1 MDFSMSP
8 QAAELRQ
15 RLVAFMDAHVY
26 PNERR
31 FHEEIR
37 ASGDPHHEPAVLREL
52 QQEARRQG
60 LWNLF
65 LPNRDLG
72 PGLTNT
78 EYAPLAEVMGRS
90 IDLAPYVFNCAAP
103 DTGNMEI
110 LAEFATPEQQ
120 ERWLKPLLEG
130 EIRSAFCMTE
140 PDVASSDA
148 NNIRAPILRD
158 GDEYVLNGRK
168 WWATGAGR
176 ASCRLLI
183 FIGRTEA
190 QGERHRQHSMVLVPI
205 DTPGV
210 RILRSLP
217 VFGYEEAVGHAEIE
231 FKDAR
236 VPVGNLLGEEG
247 SAFSIAQ
254 ARLGPGRIHHCMR
267 AIGQAE
273 RAFELMCERS
283 LSRSPFGRPLAEQGV
298 VHNWIAESRV
308 DLEAARLLVMKTAW
322 LMDTVGNREAAV
334 EISAIKVLVP
344 NVVDRIFD
352 RAIQT
357 FGGAGV
363 SDDFPLAFGWAYN
376 RTLRLVDGP
385 DEVHKMAIARRE
397 LRRYEGRQP
406 R

>member
-8 QAAELRQ
+8 RAAELHE
-15 RLVAFMDAHVY
+15 RLVAFMDAQIY
-26 PNERR
+26 PNEQR
-31 FHEEIR
+31 FREEIV
-37 ASGDPHHEPAVLREL
+37 ASGDPHHEPPVLREL
-52 QQEARRQG
+52 QEEARRQG

-65 LPNRDLG
+65 LPNREYG
-72 PGLTNT
+72 AGLSNT

-90 IDLAPYVFNCAAP
+90 IDIAPQVFNCAAP

-110 LAEFATPEQQ
+110 LAEFGTSDQK
-120 ERWLKPLLEG
+120 ERWLKPLLAG

-148 NNIRAPILRD
+148 NNIEGSVVRD
-158 GDEYVLNGRK
+158 SGDYVVNGRK
-168 WWATGAGR
+168 WWSTGAGR
-176 ASCRLLI
+176 TSCRLLI
-183 FIGRTEA
+183 FMGKTDAGRP
-190 QGERHRQHSMVLVPI
+190 RHQQHSMVLVPT

-210 RILRSLP
+210 RIIRSLP

-231 FKDAR
+231 FRDVR
-236 VPVGNLLGEEG
+236 VPAGNLLGEEG
-247 SAFSIAQ
+247 SAFAIAQ

-273 RAFELMCERS
+273 RAFDLMCQRA
-283 LSRSPFGRPLAEQGV
+283 LRRAPFGRQLAEQGV
-298 VHNWIAESRV
+298 VQNWIAESRV

-344 NVVDRIFD
+344 SVVERVFD

-357 FGGAGV
+357 YGGAGV
-363 SDDFPLAFGWAYN
+363 SDDFPLAYGWAYN

-385 DEVHKMAIARRE
+385 DEVHKAAIARRE
-397 LRRYEGRQP
+397 LRRYRP
-406 R
+406 D

>member
-8 QAAELRQ
+8 RAAELHE
-15 RLVAFMDAHVY
+15 RLVAFMDAHIY
-26 PNERR
+26 PNEQR
-31 FHEEIR
+31 FREEIV
-37 ASGDPHHEPAVLREL
+37 ASGDPHHEPPVLREL
-52 QQEARRQG
+52 QEEARRQS

-65 LPNRDLG
+65 LPNREYG
-72 PGLTNT
+72 AGLSNT

-90 IDLAPYVFNCAAP
+90 IDIAPHVFNCAAP

-110 LAEFATPEQQ
+110 LAEFGTPDQK
-120 ERWLKPLLEG
+120 ERWLKPLLAG

-148 NNIRAPILRD
+148 NNIEGSIVRD
-158 GDEYVLNGRK
+158 GDEYAVNGRK
-168 WWATGAGR
+168 WWSTGAGR

-183 FIGRTEA
+183 FMGKTDA
-190 QGERHRQHSMVLVPI
+190 GLPRHRQHSMVLVPA
-205 DTPGV
+205 DAPGV
-210 RILRSLP
+210 RIVRSLP

-231 FKDAR
+231 FRDVR
-236 VPVGNLLGEEG
+236 VPAGNLLGDEG
-247 SAFSIAQ
+247 SAFAIAQ

-273 RAFELMCERS
+273 RAFDLMCQRA
-283 LSRSPFGRPLAEQGV
+283 LRRAPFGLPLAEQGV
-298 VHNWIAESRV
+298 VQNWIAESRV

-344 NVVDRIFD
+344 NVVERVFD

-357 FGGAGV
+357 YGGAGV
-363 SDDFPLAFGWAYN
+363 SDDFPLAYGWAYN

-385 DEVHKMAIARRE
+385 DEVHKAAIARRE
-397 LRRYEGRQP
+397 LKRYRAD
-406 R
+406 

>member
-1 MDFSMSP
+1 MSP
-8 QAAELRQ
+8 RAAELRE
-15 RLVAFMDAHVY
+15 RLVAFMDAHIY

-31 FHEEIR
+31 FREEIA
-37 ASGDPHHEPAVLREL
+37 ASGDPHYEPPILREL
-52 QQEARRQG
+52 QEEARRQG

-65 LPNRDLG
+65 LPNREYG
-72 PGLTNT
+72 AGLSNT

-90 IDLAPYVFNCAAP
+90 IDLAPAVFNCAAP

-110 LAEFATPEQQ
+110 LAEFGTPDQR
-120 ERWLKPLLEG
+120 ERWLKPLLAG

-148 NNIRAPILRD
+148 NNIEGSIVRD
-158 GDEYVLNGRK
+158 GDEYVINGRK
-168 WWATGAGR
+168 WWSTGAGR

-183 FIGRTEA
+183 FMGRSDPD
-190 QGERHRQHSMVLVPI
+190 GPRHRQHSMVLVPA

-210 RILRSLP
+210 RIVRSLP
-217 VFGYEEAVGHAEIE
+217 IFGYEEAVGHAEIE
-231 FKDAR
+231 FREVR
-236 VPVGNLLGEEG
+236 VPAANLLGEEG
-247 SAFSIAQ
+247 GAFAIAQ

-273 RAFELMCERS
+273 RAFDLMCERA
-283 LSRSPFGRPLAEQGV
+283 LQRAPFGRPLADQGV
-298 VHNWIAESRV
+298 VQNWIADSRV

-322 LMDTVGNREAAV
+322 LMDTAGNREAAV

-344 NVVDRIFD
+344 NVVERVFD

-363 SDDFPLAFGWAYN
+363 SDDFPLAYGWAYN

-385 DEVHKMAIARRE
+385 DEVHKAAIARRE
-397 LRRYEGRQP
+397 LKRYRAD
-406 R
+406 